1 MATILTD
8 RWHLYPPTPPPHPD
22 PLLVTYVIS
31 QGLGIYTVIL
41 FPNFLNSN
49 YHDPV
54 SNEKTKEL
62 LSFILFF

>member
-8 RWHLYPPTPPPHPD
+8 RWHLYPPPPASRPSFSNLCNKPR
-22 PLLVTYVIS
+22 
-31 QGLGIYTVIL
+31 LGIYTVIL